1 MPNVVISNFI
11 NDKWVDRIYMAF
23 NKTPYLLKPDGTIEN
38 CKIKKVKSNKK
49 SYFLTSTGK
58 WFNNSGL
65 RIDEP
70 AGIDINAE
78 RSKFQAELK
87 QADLD
92 AKFNKLKQTIRGN

>member
-38 CKIKKVKSNKK
+38 CKIKKVKSK
-49 SYFLTSTGK
+49 YFLTSTGK
-58 WFNNSGL
+58 WCNNSGL

-87 QADLD
+87 QAEFD

>member
-1 MPNVVISNFI
+1 MANVVISNFI
-11 NDKWVDRIYMAF
+11 NERWVDRIYQTF
-23 NKTPYLLKPDGTIEN
+23 NKTPYVLKPDGTIEN

-78 RSKFQAELK
+78 RSKFDSEIK
-87 QADLD
+87 QADFD

>member
-1 MPNVVISNFI
+1 MANVVISNFI
-11 NDKWVDRIYMAF
+11 NERWVDRIYQTF
-23 NKTPYLLKPDGTIEN
+23 SKTPYVLKPDGTIEN
-38 CKIKKVKSNKK
+38 CKIKKVKSNNK

-70 AGIDINAE
+70 AGLDVKAE
-78 RSKFQAELK
+78 RSKFQNELK
-87 QADLD
+87 QSEFD

>member
-38 CKIKKVKSNKK
+38 CKIKKVKSK
-49 SYFLTSTGK
+49 YFLTSTGK

-78 RSKFQAELK
+78 RSKFDSEIK

>member
-38 CKIKKVKSNKK
+38 CKIKKVKSK
-49 SYFLTSTGK
+49 YYLTSTGK

-70 AGIDINAE
+70 AGLDVKAE
-78 RSKFQAELK
+78 RSKFDSEIK

>member
-38 CKIKKVKSNKK
+38 CKIKKVKSK
-49 SYFLTSTGK
+49 YFLTSTGK

-70 AGIDINAE
+70 AGVDIKAE
-78 RSKFQAELK
+78 RSKFDSEIK

-92 AKFNKLKQTIRGN
+92 AKFIKLKQTIRGN

>member
-49 SYFLTSTGK
+49 SYFLTSFVSQYSLTSQ
-58 WFNNSGL
+58 FSLFELYL
-65 RIDEP
+65 R
-70 AGIDINAE
+70 ALTRN
-78 RSKFQAELK
+78 
-87 QADLD
+87 
-92 AKFNKLKQTIRGN
+92 

>member
-1 MPNVVISNFI
+1 MANIIVSNFI
-11 NDKWVDRIYMAF
+11 NDKWVDRIYVAF

-38 CKIKKVKSNKK
+38 CKIKKVKSK
-49 SYFLTSTGK
+49 YYLTSTGK

-70 AGIDINAE
+70 AGIDIKAE
-78 RSKFQAELK
+78 RSKFQDELK
-87 QADLD
+87 QFEFD

>member
-23 NKTPYLLKPDGTIEN
+23 NETPYLLKPDGTIEN
-38 CKIKKVKSNKK
+38 CKIKKVKSNNK

-70 AGIDINAE
+70 AGLDVKAE
-78 RSKFQAELK
+78 RSKFQDELK
-87 QADLD
+87 QSEFD
-92 AKFNKLKQTIRGN
+92 AKFNKLKQIIRGN

>member
-38 CKIKKVKSNKK
+38 CKIKKVKSK
-49 SYFLTSTGK
+49 YFLTSTGK

-70 AGIDINAE
+70 AGVDIKAE
-78 RSKFQAELK
+78 RSKFDSEIK
-87 QADLD
+87 QADID
-92 AKFNKLKQTIRGN
+92 AKFIKLKQTIRGN

>member
-1 MPNVVISNFI
+1 
-11 NDKWVDRIYMAF
+11 MAF
-23 NKTPYLLKPDGTIEN
+23 NETPYLLKPDGTIEN
-38 CKIKKVKSNKK
+38 CKIKKVKSK
-49 SYFLTSTGK
+49 YFLTSTGK

-87 QADLD
+87 QAEFD

>member
-1 MPNVVISNFI
+1 
-11 NDKWVDRIYMAF
+11 MAF
-23 NKTPYLLKPDGTIEN
+23 NETPYLLKPDGTIEN
-38 CKIKKVKSNKK
+38 CKIKKVKSNNK

-70 AGIDINAE
+70 AGLDVKAE
-78 RSKFQAELK
+78 RSKFQDELK
-87 QADLD
+87 QSEFD

>member
-38 CKIKKVKSNKK
+38 CKIKKVKSK
-49 SYFLTSTGK
+49 YFLTSTGK

-70 AGIDINAE
+70 AGIDIKAE
-78 RSKFQAELK
+78 RSKFDSEIK

>member
-38 CKIKKVKSNKK
+38 CKIKKVKSK
-49 SYFLTSTGK
+49 YYLTSTGK

-70 AGIDINAE
+70 AGLDVKAE
-78 RSKFQAELK
+78 RIKFQAELK

>member
-38 CKIKKVKSNKK
+38 CKIKKVKSK
-49 SYFLTSTGK
+49 YYLTSTGK
-58 WFNNSGL
+58 WFNNAGL

-70 AGIDINAE
+70 AGLDVKTE
-78 RSKFQAELK
+78 RSKFDSEIK
-87 QADLD
+87 QADID
-92 AKFNKLKQTIRGN
+92 AKFIKLKQTIRGN

>member
-38 CKIKKVKSNKK
+38 CKIKKVKSK
-49 SYFLTSTGK
+49 YFLTSTGK

-70 AGIDINAE
+70 AGLDIKAE
-78 RSKFQAELK
+78 RSKFDSEIK

>member
-38 CKIKKVKSNKK
+38 CKIKKVKSK
-49 SYFLTSTGK
+49 YFLTSTGK

-70 AGIDINAE
+70 AGVDIKAE
-78 RSKFQAELK
+78 RSKFDSEIK

>member
-38 CKIKKVKSNKK
+38 CKIKKVKSK
-49 SYFLTSTGK
+49 YYLTSTGK

-70 AGIDINAE
+70 AGLDIKAE
-78 RSKFQAELK
+78 RSKFDSEIK

-92 AKFNKLKQTIRGN
+92 AKFNKLKQTIRGH

>member
-38 CKIKKVKSNKK
+38 CKIKKVKSK
-49 SYFLTSTGK
+49 YYLTSTGK

-70 AGIDINAE
+70 AGLDIKAE
-78 RSKFQAELK
+78 RSKFDSEIK

>member
-38 CKIKKVKSNKK
+38 CKIKKVKSK
-49 SYFLTSTGK
+49 YFLTSTGK

-70 AGIDINAE
+70 AGLDVKAE
-78 RSKFQAELK
+78 RSKFDSEIK

>member
-38 CKIKKVKSNKK
+38 CKIKKVKSK
-49 SYFLTSTGK
+49 YFLTSTGK

-78 RSKFQAELK
+78 RSKFDSEIK
-87 QADLD
+87 QADFD